1 MSSVCAPVLEALT
14 KASDSPSPE
23 LELWATSSGTPSPK
37 PCSWHGWKRRPWSQH
52 LFSQTFA
59 GLTAEVGVDAW
70 TSWLR
75 ATRASPSQLLGVER
89 EKKTPDTSGPRS
101 SGWFAKWAQGTWS
114 ARMSEGTFP
123 WASTEFSPTLPKR
136 GSMLNGRLFE
146 RPTPERPTAASDC
159 SSWPTAQASDF
170 KGPNRSGGTGTST
183 HMLASVADRWPTR
196 DANVMND
203 GEDPE
208 TFMARKKHHAEKS
221 ENPTRAGIPLTIR
234 ALMWPTAT
242 SGDAKAS
249 GSRTSK
255 GNNAHDGT
263 SLTDAAIGKLN
274 SRRQWPTPG
283 ARDYKGENS
292 EEHCSTNGTGRKHM
306 DQPPNFVAHGAWNG
320 PSSGPP
326 APTGTGP
333 ASPSG
338 ATRRLNPCFVEW
350 LMGLPPFWTL
360 PASLESID
368 CAASETPSSPRRR
381 HLPSGSSS
389 QGAQSDE

>member
-1 MSSVCAPVLEALT
+1 MQTITVPLSMSSVCAPVLEALT
-14 KASDSPSPE
+14 KASDLPSPE

-75 ATRASPSQLLGVER
+75 ATRASPSQLLEVER
-89 EKKTPDTSGPRS
+89 EKKTPDISGPKS

-159 SSWPTAQASDF
+159 SSWPT
-170 KGPNRSGGTGTST
+170 P
-183 HMLASVADRWPTR
+183 

-208 TFMARKKHHAEKS
+208 TFMARRAKLKEKGI
-221 ENPTRAGIPLTIR
+221 NGNGAGTPL
-234 ALMWPTAT
+234 AMKAQMWPTAT

-249 GSRTSK
+249 DSRTSK

-306 DQPPNFVAHGAWNG
+306 DQLPNFVAHGAWNG

-368 CAASETPSSPRRR
+368 CAASATPSSPRRR